1 MLTPSPRVFV
11 HGVLIFVGDIH
22 GPCAGRAEA
31 AGVERGNVSP
41 DKLFTLPCGNVRL
54 SLSLQLPSTSILS
67 FSDQRKKGLVPSPN
81 STSGTGT

>member
-1 MLTPSPRVFV
+1 MCVRERALVTPSPRVFV

-31 AGVERGNVSP
+31 AGIERGNVSP

-54 SLSLQLPSTSILS
+54 SLTLS
-67 FSDQRKKGLVPSPN
+67 VTAKYY
-81 STSGTGT
+81 